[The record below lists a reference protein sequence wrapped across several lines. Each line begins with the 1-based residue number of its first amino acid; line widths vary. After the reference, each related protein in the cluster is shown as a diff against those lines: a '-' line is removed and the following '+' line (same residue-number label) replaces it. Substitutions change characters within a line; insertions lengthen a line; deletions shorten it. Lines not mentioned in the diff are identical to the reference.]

1 MAVQGKTDETVPPS
15 SEGEGRCEAMAEGES
30 IMNLLYPSGS
40 QCIGRASSSSALC
53 GTISSQRGWCCQR
66 LRDLVTR
73 DSYDLHIDLSSDNAT
88 TVTVPCPAL

>member
-73 DSYDLHIDLSSDNAT
+73 DSYEYFCTH
-88 TVTVPCPAL
+88 